1 MKAWQVQGAG
11 APGDVLRWVDV
22 EPLAPGP
29 GQVVIDVRAAGIGL
43 PDVFMCQGHYPLTP
57 PLPFTPGQEV
67 AGTVA
72 AVGEGVDRPV
82 GQRVMGVT
90 AFYLGHGSFAEQCL
104 ADAGNIREVP
114 EGLDDTGAAGFWIPH
129 VTAWTGLV
137 ERGGIRAGE
146 ALVVL
151 GASGGSGTAAVQL
164 GVALGARVV
173 GVVSE
178 EAKAAFSRGL
188 GATEAIVIGDQPVA
202 PRVRDALGGPADL
215 VFDPVG
221 GALAEDVVTALGRNG
236 RFLLI
241 GFASGRWPSIDPHE
255 LVRTNTSLVGV
266 IAGGQSTEELD
277 RVHAELGELVR
288 SGRLRNAVTATPAFA
303 ELPSAL
309 QELADRRVVGK
320 QVLVR

>member
-114 EGLDDTGAAGFWIPH
+114 E
-129 VTAWTGLV
+129 
-137 ERGGIRAGE
+137 

-173 GVVSE
+173 GVVSD
-178 EAKAAFSRGL
+178 EAKAAFSRDL
-188 GATEAIVIGDQPVA
+188 GATEAVVIGDQPVA

-288 SGRLRNAVTATPAFA
+288 SGRLRNSVTATPAFA
-303 ELPSAL
+303 ELPAAL
-309 QELADRRVVGK
+309 RELADRRVVGK